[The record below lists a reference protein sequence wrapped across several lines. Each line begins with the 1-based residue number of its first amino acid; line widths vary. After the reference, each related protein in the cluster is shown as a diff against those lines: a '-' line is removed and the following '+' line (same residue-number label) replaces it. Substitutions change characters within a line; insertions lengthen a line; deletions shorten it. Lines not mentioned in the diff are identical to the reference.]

1 MVGTQESVSR
11 SESKA
16 VRVPASRPV
25 ATPKAPKA
33 PVPSLRELIASD
45 PDIKTFLKFAYEEDM
60 REEALRFL
68 NRAITKKRPIP
79 SGAN

>member
-11 SESKA
+11 SV
-16 VRVPASRPV
+16 VRPQA
-25 ATPKAPKA
+25 PKQAAPKA
-33 PVPSLRELIASD
+33 AVPPLRELIASD
-45 PDIKTFLKFAYEEDM
+45 PDIKAFLKFAYEEDM

-68 NRAITKKRPIP
+68 NRAITKKRPSY